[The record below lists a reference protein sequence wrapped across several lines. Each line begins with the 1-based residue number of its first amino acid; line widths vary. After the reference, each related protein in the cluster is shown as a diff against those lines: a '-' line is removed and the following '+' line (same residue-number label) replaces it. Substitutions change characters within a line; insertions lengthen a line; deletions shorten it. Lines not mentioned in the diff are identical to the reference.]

1 MNDKIKELTL
11 KAGFCEVSGCGITP
25 PYIEDS
31 DISDLLEDFAQLIIK
46 ECIDNI
52 NNHFGIEK

>member
-1 MNDKIKELTL
+1 MNNKIEELRQQAMETYFTEL
-11 KAGFCEVSGCGITP
+11 NVEK
-25 PYIEDS
+25 
-31 DISDLLEDFAQLIIK
+31 FAQLIIK